1 MCNISGMLSG
11 CYIDMNDD
19 DVPCYMWT
27 HVATNNARTKPRSKS
42 FSAAPLITYVE

>member
-1 MCNISGMLSG
+1 MLSG

-19 DVPCYMWT
+19 DVPCYMLQKT
-27 HVATNNARTKPRSKS
+27 NARTKPRSKS